1 MSTPAPIW
9 NVQAVSYLDEDAFVD
24 AFGSVF
30 EDSPQLARSA
40 FTSAP
45 FADLDELLAAFR
57 SAADDLDPDQRLELL
72 RAHPQLGTR
81 RPMADASVD
90 EQASAGLDR
99 MADDVARRLAEGN
112 RAYLERHGFP
122 FIIAVR
128 GRTQPKI
135 LRELERRL
143 PLPTDEE
150 AAEAFDQVQTI
161 AELRL
166 RLLVAP

>member
-1 MSTPAPIW
+1 MTTPEPQW
-9 NVQAVSYLDEDAFVD
+9 TVQEVSYLDHDAFVD
-24 AFGSVF
+24 AFGSVY
-30 EDSPQLARSA
+30 EDSPQLAEAA
-40 FTSAP
+40 FLAAP

-57 SAADDLDPDQRLELL
+57 TAAEELDDQQRLDLL
-72 RAHPQLGTR
+72 RAHPQLGAR
-81 RPMADASVD
+81 RPMADASLD

-99 MADDVARRLAEGN
+99 MADEVAQRLAEGN
-112 RAYLERHGFP
+112 QEYLDRHGFP

-143 PLPTDEE
+143 TLPTDEE
-150 AAEAFDQVQTI
+150 LAEAFEQVQTI